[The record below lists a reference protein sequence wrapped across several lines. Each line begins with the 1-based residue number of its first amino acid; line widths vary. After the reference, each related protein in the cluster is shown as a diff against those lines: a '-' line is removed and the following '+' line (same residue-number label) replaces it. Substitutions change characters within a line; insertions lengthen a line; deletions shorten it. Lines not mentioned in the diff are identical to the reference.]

1 MPSQRCCVSGR
12 LAPQGCHSCVP
23 DRSSTATCGVA
34 VGDVGA
40 FAVLVL
46 ISAVLGLLA
55 VLSNR
60 LSERIHVPGPALFLV
75 AAAVAIRLFPD
86 LHTPPEQLVERVVT
100 VALLC
105 ILLLYTSDAADEE
118 DS

>member
-1 MPSQRCCVSGR
+1 M
-12 LAPQGCHSCVP
+12 
-23 DRSSTATCGVA
+23 
-34 VGDVGA
+34 GDVGA

-46 ISAVLGLLA
+46 ICAVVGLLA

-60 LSERIHVPGPALFLV
+60 LSERIHVPGPALFLG

-86 LHTPPEQLVERVVT
+86 LPTPPEQLVERVVT

-105 ILLLYTSDAADEE
+105 ILFDGACTWAGHGSGDPRPR
-118 DS
+118 SP